1 MLKAL
6 SLICLSMMAISGCAA
21 DEVVGAP
28 LPDVPPAADPSAT
41 TPADPSATPSRSA
54 PGAARLRAGLLPT
67 PKGMSLAYG
76 PEAGAFGSLKSTRQG
91 LSAVRQA
98 KLDRPEC
105 GGAGQLDLSKPEVA
119 EAPAAVVAFSS
130 GSDSITQALV
140 SMPASAFPA
149 PLPAQCAAYGAEVRG
164 TRVTYRTRDLD
175 MPTRGEE
182 SRAYLT
188 TVSGGHGAAQVGS
201 VVIRRGKVIM
211 SMLVVGRKVAPADL
225 FELAGLADQ
234 NLARITR

>member
-1 MLKAL
+1 MLKAFSIL
-6 SLICLSMMAISGCAA
+6 CLSMMVMSGCAA
-21 DEVVGAP
+21 DEVVEAP
-28 LPDVPPAADPSAT
+28 PMPSA
-41 TPADPSATPSRSA
+41 PPSAAPSPSRPA

-76 PEAGAFGSLKSTRQG
+76 PEIGAFGSLKSTKQG
-91 LSAVRQA
+91 LDAVRQA

-105 GGAGQLDLSKPEVA
+105 AGAAQLDAARPEVGR
-119 EAPAAVVAFSS
+119 APAAVVAFSS
-130 GSDSITQALV
+130 DRGSITQALV

-149 PLPAQCAAYGAEVRG
+149 PLPAQCAAYGAVVHG
-164 TRVTYRTRDLD
+164 TRVTYRTRALD
-175 MPTRGEE
+175 MPRRGDE

-188 TVSGGHGAAQVGS
+188 TASGGRRAAQVGS

-211 SMLVVGRKVAPADL
+211 SMLVVGQQVAPADL